1 MNPLHRTPNGHF
13 VGTALWC
20 AEGRFPIHCGH
31 RQARSAGAATRL
43 LRNGHAAFERS
54 TLATYTGAAT
64 LRRSVGTDDFLIATR
79 PAFLFR
85 TADVALGTR
94 PTVLVVEDEAFV
106 RLIAAEVLEDA
117 GWTSIQAADAAEAL
131 SVLSTNA
138 NVDVLFTD
146 INMRGMDGLE
156 LARCVHRTHP
166 HIGLV
171 ITSGKRTLSDIELP
185 DRGTFLPKPYG
196 SQQLVNVIASKI
208 HR

>member
-1 MNPLHRTPNGHF
+1 M
-13 VGTALWC
+13 
-20 AEGRFPIHCGH
+20 
-31 RQARSAGAATRL
+31 
-43 LRNGHAAFERS
+43 
-54 TLATYTGAAT
+54 
-64 LRRSVGTDDFLIATR
+64 
-79 PAFLFR
+79 
-85 TADVALGTR
+85 ALGTR

-166 HIGLV
+166 HIELV
-171 ITSGKRTLSDIELP
+171 ITSGKRALSDIELP